1 MDKQEPSPEI
11 QNNPP
16 PDSIEADVQERD
28 TLESELKQCEES
40 IENNFAKSCAESLS
54 ADDDELFFADKEAFI
69 KLILQKQN
77 EFLNSELTP
86 KIKRLNE
93 LDNQIMQKKTFA
105 DIEQAQEAFLQQNPE
120 ANIDELMSFY
130 NEDLSPRYKKE
141 LDKLNPSDF
150 FTALYEL
157 FKQSLGGGK
166 QEAKEQESEDLP
178 QRLEGNPSEAEGVN
192 NTSLMNRF

>member
-1 MDKQEPSPEI
+1 MSK
-11 QNNPP
+11 
-16 PDSIEADVQERD
+16 RD
-28 TLESELKQCEES
+28 ALASELKQCEES

-54 ADDDELFFADKEAFI
+54 ADDELFFADKEAFI

-105 DIEQAQEAFLQQNPE
+105 DIEQAQEAFLQENPE

-141 LDKLNPSDF
+141 LDNLNPSDF
-150 FTALYEL
+150 FNALYEL